1 LKGKIALSGFV
12 IALLFLI
19 IKYTFYSLSSLG
31 YNAILPIFQ
40 TMNVGM
46 EYGLDIAFSATGF
59 LIFSL
64 VYMAKPQTVQ
74 VKWQDEEGNIK
85 TKSRNIYIIGLIVG
99 MIIIFFSPITQI
111 IMFIFYYLDLSYL
124 TIFILG
130 LVEALGWTIAAYGIG
145 KKVVAKC
152 FNCNKVI
159 KDGTKIKCK
168 DCKNVFCSENCYDE
182 HMLYT
187 HEKCAIC
194 GKGFGRGARYETCSH
209 KECKNLKFCS
219 PNCLSKHNELK
230 HS

>member
-1 LKGKIALSGFV
+1 MKGKIALSGFV

-130 LVEALGWTIAAYGIG
+130 LVEALGWT
-145 KKVVAKC
+145 
-152 FNCNKVI
+152 
-159 KDGTKIKCK
+159 
-168 DCKNVFCSENCYDE
+168 
-182 HMLYT
+182 
-187 HEKCAIC
+187 
-194 GKGFGRGARYETCSH
+194 
-209 KECKNLKFCS
+209 
-219 PNCLSKHNELK
+219 
-230 HS
+230 